1 MFLIICVAD
10 IRQIIRAHVQSIPNL
25 ATQYFFRPN
34 SRLKMKKVVHQK

>member
-25 ATQYFFRPN
+25 ATQYFLDLTVGSKNVKN
-34 SRLKMKKVVHQK
+34 SA